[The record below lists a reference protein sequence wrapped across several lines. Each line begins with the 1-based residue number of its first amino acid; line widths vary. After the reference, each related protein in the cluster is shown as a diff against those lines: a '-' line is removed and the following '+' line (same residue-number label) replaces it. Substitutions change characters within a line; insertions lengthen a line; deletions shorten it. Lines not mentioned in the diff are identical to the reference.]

1 MPPVN
6 RKQPKRAKSS
16 DSKYSLMEFM
26 KEFPDDDACLEFLW
40 RNRYSDDGL
49 HATCPKCKTEREFKR
64 YEHSQQRQA
73 WTCQACGKHLAP
85 TAGTVFHKSSTSL
98 HLWFYAMYLMAST
111 RCGISAKQLEREL
124 GVTYKTAYRIAQ
136 KIRHELMAED
146 IEAFEGDAPIEMDE
160 AYIGG
165 KRRGRKGSVTGR
177 PGPNSHYVPVFGMV
191 QRGGKVMAVTVENA
205 SRAHIMPHVIER
217 VLPASTVYTDELAV
231 YNVLGPA
238 GYQHSRVCHSEKIY
252 VSGDCH
258 TNTIEGFWSL
268 VKRGIGGVYHSVSKK
283 HLQDYLS
290 EYAWRYN
297 RRNDSESLFESLLL
311 RASRTL

>member
-1 MPPVN
+1 
-6 RKQPKRAKSS
+6 
-16 DSKYSLMEFM
+16 MEFM
-26 KEFPDDDACLEFLW
+26 REFPDDDACLNFLW
-40 RNRYSDDGL
+40 RQRYSQDGL

-85 TAGTVFHKSSTSL
+85 TAGTIFHKSSTSL

-136 KIRHELMAED
+136 KIRHNLMAQD
-146 IEAFEGDAPIEMDE
+146 VEAFDGSAPVEMDE

-165 KRRGRKGSVTGR
+165 RRRGRSGSKEGR
-177 PGPNSHYVPVFGMV
+177 PGTDSHYQPVFGMV
-191 QRGGKVMAVTVENA
+191 QRGGKVFVATVENA
-205 SRAHIMPHVIER
+205 QRASLMPHIFER
-217 VLPASTVYTDELAV
+217 LLPSSTVYTDTYRV
-231 YNVLGPA
+231 YDFLGKA
-238 GYQHSRVCHSEKIY
+238 GYKHERINHTEKVY

-268 VKRGIGGVYHSVSKK
+268 TKRGIGGVYHSVSKK

-311 RASRTL
+311 RASLRT

>member
-1 MPPVN
+1 
-6 RKQPKRAKSS
+6 
-16 DSKYSLMEFM
+16 M
-26 KEFPDDDACLEFLW
+26 KEFPDDDACLNFLW
-40 RNRYSDDGL
+40 RQRYSDDGI
-49 HATCPKCKTEREFKR
+49 HATCPKCKAEREFKR

-85 TAGTVFHKSSTSL
+85 TAGTIFHKSSTSL

-146 IEAFEGDAPIEMDE
+146 VEAFEGPNPIEMDE

-165 KRRGRKGSVTGR
+165 RRRGRKGSVEGR
-177 PGPNSHYVPVFGMV
+177 PGQDSHYQPVFGMV
-191 QRGGKVMAVTVENA
+191 QRGGKVVCVTVENA
-205 SRAHIMPHVIER
+205 QRASLMPHIFER
-217 VLPASTVYTDELAV
+217 VMPASTVYTDEYRT
-231 YNVLGPA
+231 YNFLGQA
-238 GYQHSRVCHSEKIY
+238 GYHHERINHSEKVY
-252 VSGDCH
+252 VSGDVH

-311 RASRTL
+311 RASRSV